1 MKNILRKRPPSHPGA
16 LLREIVLAELGITQG
31 ELARRLEI
39 SRRSINM
46 ILNEKRPVTTDM
58 AIRFAR
64 VLGSTP
70 RFWLSLQQAYD
81 IHVAQQVREREYRS
95 LTPLA
100 ASLTGSVR

>member
-1 MKNILRKRPPSHPGA
+1 M
-16 LLREIVLAELGITQG
+16 TQG
-31 ELARRLEI
+31 ELARHMEI

-58 AIRFAR
+58 AIRLAR

-81 IHVAQQVREREYRS
+81 IHLAEQSGEREYRS
-95 LTPLA
+95 LTPLVA
-100 ASLTGSVR
+100 PLSGPIH